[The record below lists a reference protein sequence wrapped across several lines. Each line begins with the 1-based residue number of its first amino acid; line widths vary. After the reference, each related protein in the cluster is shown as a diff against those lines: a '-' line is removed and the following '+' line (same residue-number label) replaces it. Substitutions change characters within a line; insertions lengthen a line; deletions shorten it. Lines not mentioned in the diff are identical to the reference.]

1 MLFGTSNGRWTEQNS
16 KIRAEASS
24 EKKVIEEEKAG
35 EKEERG
41 KSQIPVT
48 EPTAIL

>member
-1 MLFGTSNGRWTEQNS
+1 MSALRENGRWTEQNS

-24 EKKVIEEEKAG
+24 EKKVIDEE

>member
-1 MLFGTSNGRWTEQNS
+1 MSALRENGRWTEQNS

-24 EKKVIEEEKAG
+24 EKKVIEEEK
-35 EKEERG
+35 EERG